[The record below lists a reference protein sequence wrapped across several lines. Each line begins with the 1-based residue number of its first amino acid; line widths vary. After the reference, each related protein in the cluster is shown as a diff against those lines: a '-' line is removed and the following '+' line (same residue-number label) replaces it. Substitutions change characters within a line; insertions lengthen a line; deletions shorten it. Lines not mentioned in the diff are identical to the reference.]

1 MDKQLS
7 FLVYADE
14 YVLEFEMAYLDDEY
28 NLKDSKIK
36 SMELFLTLSGPRLSQ
51 WRKSVVLD

>member
-28 NLKDSKIK
+28 NLKDSTIK